1 MNIEKQDILQLM
13 DGLSEEDLRIV
24 YTFIQE
30 YQIATME
37 DNGDSRYASA
47 NERY

>member
-13 DGLSEEDLRIV
+13 DGLSEDDLRIV

-30 YQIATME
+30 YQIAEME
-37 DNGDSRYASA
+37 E
-47 NERY
+47 ERDRRTSYSSPY